1 MSRVL
6 DQVGALKVQ
15 VKRLAALIDNRRN
28 SKLLDPHDRRRSTF
42 QATYARGV
50 WGKDRDAPF
59 FSGVGSH
66 GPAAEFYVEQMVG
79 SLDQHAQQLGR
90 PLRLVDLGCGDFR
103 VGRALVERL
112 PHLHYLGCDIVPE
125 LIAHNAAK
133 YGSELVCFKT
143 LDAVCDP
150 LPEGDVCL
158 VRQVFQHLSNAD
170 IWAVLA
176 SMRYPVVYV
185 TEAQPMR
192 KRGAVNPDKVVGP
205 SVRFDWQT
213 GQGRGVELDQ
223 APYNLP
229 SQEVFRFA
237 VPPNEVLVT
246 ERLWMARGAEK
257 KTLETSAAAA

>member
-1 MSRVL
+1 
-6 DQVGALKVQ
+6 
-15 VKRLAALIDNRRN
+15 
-28 SKLLDPHDRRRSTF
+28 
-42 QATYARGV
+42 
-50 WGKDRDAPF
+50 
-59 FSGVGSH
+59 
-66 GPAAEFYVEQMVG
+66 MVG
-79 SLDQHAQQLGR
+79 LLDQHAQELGR

-103 VGRALVERL
+103 VGGALLERL
-112 PHLHYLGCDIVPE
+112 PDLNYLGCDIVPE

-133 YGSELVCFKT
+133 YASELVCFKT

-170 IWAVLA
+170 IRAVLA
-176 SMRYPVVYV
+176 SMRYPAVYV

-192 KRGAVNPDKVVGP
+192 KRGSVNPDKVVGP

-223 APYNLP
+223 EPYNLP

-257 KTLETSAAAA
+257 KALETSAAAV